1 MPKKDKKEV
10 GVEQKPTEFKPT
22 LTLPDGTQV
31 TLEEY
36 LAWLGNQILDIKK
49 AVE

>member
-1 MPKKDKKEV
+1 MTKTTEVSVSNVPKD
-10 GVEQKPTEFKPT
+10 FKPT
-22 LTLPDGTQV
+22 LTLPDGEQV

-36 LAWLGNQILDIKK
+36 LAWLGNQVLDIKK

>member
-1 MPKKDKKEV
+1 MTQEKEV
-10 GVEQKPTEFKPT
+10 SVKNVPKDFKAT
-22 LTLPDGTQV
+22 LTLPDGEQV